1 MSEVWFF
8 KKRQDSYAVLT
19 VRGKLSSADDEV
31 FAGEMKETFDM
42 SKYVVIDM
50 SSLDYISS
58 SSLGIIV
65 SYHKKAHKIGGNL
78 VIAGVN
84 PRVKNLLEIIGFS
97 KIFDI
102 TNSWADTID
111 DAVKLLR
118 SM

>member
-19 VRGKLSSADDEV
+19 VRGKLSSAEDQN
-31 FAGEMKETFDM
+31 FADEMKETFDL

-65 SYHKKAHKIGGNL
+65 SYHKKAQKIGGNL

-97 KIFDI
+97 KIFDVSR
-102 TNSWADTID
+102 SWADTID
-111 DAVKLLR
+111 EAVKMLK
-118 SM
+118 SV